1 MSRPV
6 LEIRDL
12 IVRHGGATAL
22 HGVSL
27 AVRQGEI
34 AALVGANGAGKSTL
48 LRAIIGLEAIA
59 SGEIIFEGTRIEAL
73 QPHRRAAL
81 GIGYSPEGRRVF
93 PGMTVRENLEV
104 ASDAGWRETLA
115 RVEAMLELFPRLREK
130 IDSAGWTLS
139 GGQQQMLSLARALMR
154 RPRLLLLD
162 EPSLG
167 LSPMVLD
174 DVYAGITRAAGSGV
188 AVLLAEQAVARAL
201 ATATAG
207 HLMRL
212 GRIVASGAA
221 AELAKEPQL
230 RAAYVGA

>member
-1 MSRPV
+1 MSPPA

-12 IVRHGGATAL
+12 VVRHAGGTAL

-27 AVRQGEI
+27 EVRRGEI

-48 LRAIIGLEAIA
+48 LRAVIGLERSA
-59 SGEIIFEGTRIEAL
+59 SGTIAFDGARIETL

-104 ASDAGWRETLA
+104 ASDAGRRETQRRL
-115 RVEAMLELFPRLREK
+115 EEMLEMFPRLGEK
-130 IDSAGWTLS
+130 IDTASWALS
-139 GGQQQMLSLARALMR
+139 GGQQQMLALARALMR
-154 RPRLLLLD
+154 RPHLLLLD

-167 LSPMVLD
+167 LSPIVLE
-174 DVYAGITRAAGSGV
+174 DVYAGIRRAAASDV
-188 AVLLAEQAVARAL
+188 AVLLAEQAVTRAL
-201 ATATAG
+201 AAATSG

-221 AELAKEPQL
+221 ADLMRDPRL
-230 RAAYVGA
+230 RAAYVGT